1 MAEETGQ
8 RASTRAKTA
17 PDPEDPRKP
26 DSLTE
31 IEKPS
36 WKYVGLKTLREF
48 TADQCTDLAAALTYY
63 GVLAVFPAL
72 LAFVSLL
79 GLFGDPQQT
88 TDALLDLVGGLVPA
102 DTLEAV
108 REPIE
113 SIASA
118 PAAGLG
124 LFVGIAGALWSA
136 SGYVGAFA
144 RAMNRIYAIQEGR
157 PVWKLRPITLGVTV
171 VAILFAVIAAVLLV
185 VSGPIAENVA
195 ATIGVGGAGLL
206 VWNIVKWP
214 ILAVLA
220 ALVVALL
227 YYATPNV
234 QQPKFRWM
242 SLGALV
248 ALLVWVIASAGFA
261 FYAANFS
268 SYDETY
274 GSIGGVIVFLL
285 WIWISNLALLFG
297 AELDAELERGRE
309 LQAGIAAE
317 EHIQLPPRD
326 TKVSDKAAKQHRK
339 DVAAGRALRGQVDP
353 VGVSQEIADEEKK
366 NAAAEKKAAAAE
378 KKAKSRGTREEQ
390 EAALKRAGLA
400 LHATSLAQTKG
411 ILDSA
416 KLARRADRKALK
428 LQKKRARKNK

>member
-8 RASTRAKTA
+8 RASVREKTA
-17 PDPEDPRKP
+17 PEPEDPRKP

-36 WKYVGLKTLREF
+36 WKYVALKTVREF

-79 GLFGDPQQT
+79 SLFGDPQQT
-88 TDALLDLVGGLVPA
+88 TDGLLDLVGGLVPSS
-102 DTLEAV
+102 TLEAV
-108 REPIE
+108 REPLE
-113 SIASA
+113 SITSA
-118 PAAGLG
+118 PAAGLA
-124 LFVGIAGALWSA
+124 LLIGIAGALWSA

-171 VAILFAVIAAVLLV
+171 VAILVAVVAAVLLA

-195 ATIGVGGAGLL
+195 TSIGVGDAGLL
-206 VWNIVKWP
+206 FWNIIKWP

-234 QQPKFRWM
+234 KQPKFRWM

-261 FYAANFS
+261 FYAANFA

-309 LQAGIAAE
+309 LQAGFAAE

-326 TKVSDKAAKQHRK
+326 TKVSDKAARQHKK
-339 DVAAGRALRGQVDP
+339 DINAGRALRGADP
-353 VGVSQEIADEEKK
+353 IEEPKAPKK
-366 NAAAEKKAAAAE
+366 KD
-378 KKAKSRGTREEQ
+378 RGTREEQ

-428 LQKKRARKNK
+428 LQRKLARKNR